1 MYVPFNNNTVRVVYQ
16 VGYSAPMES
25 EPPLRAGR
33 PRSERAH
40 RAILEA
46 AASLLL
52 EGGLTATTIEAIAA
66 RAHVSK
72 VTIYKWWPSRGAL
85 AIDAYFDH
93 FRETIVFED
102 SGETAHDLE
111 TQIGRLIDAFR
122 GRAGEL
128 MAELIGQAQ
137 SDPVLAQQVRQ
148 RWLAPRREAT
158 KAILRRGI
166 ERGQIREELDLETV
180 LDLLYA
186 PVYYRLALGHEPL
199 DEGLA
204 ARIVSGVID
213 GIRRR

>member
-1 MYVPFNNNTVRVVYQ
+1 M
-16 VGYSAPMES
+16 AS
-25 EPPLRAGR
+25 ETPRRAGR

-46 AASLLL
+46 AAALLL
-52 EGGLTATTIEAIAA
+52 EGGLTATTIEAVAA

-85 AIDAYFDH
+85 VVDAYFDH
-93 FRETIVFED
+93 FRETMVFED
-102 SGETAHDLE
+102 SGEIAHDLE

-122 GRAGEL
+122 DRAGEL

-137 SDPVLAQQVRQ
+137 SDPLLAQQIRE

-158 KAILRRGI
+158 KVILRRGI
-166 ERGQIREELDLETV
+166 ERGQIRDELDLETV

-199 DEGLA
+199 DDGLA
-204 ARIVSGVID
+204 ARIISGVTN

>member
-1 MYVPFNNNTVRVVYQ
+1 
-16 VGYSAPMES
+16 MES
-25 EPPLRAGR
+25 GATARAGR
-33 PRSERAH
+33 PRSERAR

-52 EGGLTATTIEAIAA
+52 EGGLTATTIEAVAA
-66 RAHVSK
+66 RAQVSK

-93 FRETIVFED
+93 FRETILFED
-102 SGETAHDLE
+102 SGEIAHDLE
-111 TQIGRLIDAFR
+111 TQIGRLIAAFR
-122 GRAGEL
+122 DRAGEL

-137 SDPVLAQQVRQ
+137 SDPRLAQEIRAL
-148 RWLAPRREAT
+148 WLAPRREAT
-158 KAILRRGI
+158 KVILRRGI
-166 ERGQIREELDLETV
+166 ERGQIRDGLDLETV

>member
-1 MYVPFNNNTVRVVYQ
+1 
-16 VGYSAPMES
+16 MES
-25 EPPLRAGR
+25 ETHPRAGR

-52 EGGLTATTIEAIAA
+52 EGGLTATTVEAVAA
-66 RAHVSK
+66 RAQVSK

-102 SGETAHDLE
+102 SGEVADDLE

-137 SDPVLAQQVRQ
+137 SDPVLAQQIRE

>member
-1 MYVPFNNNTVRVVYQ
+1 
-16 VGYSAPMES
+16 MES
-25 EPPLRAGR
+25 ETPPRAGR

-52 EGGLTATTIEAIAA
+52 EGGLMATTIEAVAA

-93 FRETIVFED
+93 FRQTMVFEE
-102 SGETAHDLE
+102 SGEIAHDLE

-122 GRAGEL
+122 DRAGEL

-137 SDPVLAQQVRQ
+137 SDPLLAQQIRE
-148 RWLAPRREAT
+148 RWLAPRREAA
-158 KAILRRGI
+158 KVILRRGV
-166 ERGQIREELDLETV
+166 ERGQIRDDLDLDTV
-180 LDLLYA
+180 LDMLYA

-199 DEGLA
+199 DDGLA
-204 ARIVSGVID
+204 ARIISGVIN

>member
-1 MYVPFNNNTVRVVYQ
+1 M
-16 VGYSAPMES
+16 GSES
-25 EPPLRAGR
+25 PARAGR

-46 AASLLL
+46 AASLML
-52 EGGLTATTIEAIAA
+52 EGGLTATTVEAVAA
-66 RAHVSK
+66 RAQVSK

-85 AIDAYFDH
+85 AVDAYFDH

-102 SGETAHDLE
+102 SGEIAHDLE

-137 SDPVLAQQVRQ
+137 SDPVLAQQIRE

-158 KAILRRGI
+158 KVILRRGI
-166 ERGQIREELDLETV
+166 ELGQIRDELDLETV

-204 ARIVSGVID
+204 ARIVSGVIN
-213 GIRRR
+213 GIGRR